1 MDRLDAMTVLVSAAE
16 LGSLSAA
23 GRKLGIAL
31 PSVSRKIS
39 ELEAH
44 LQTQLLVRT
53 TRKLSLT
60 EAGASYVAASR
71 RILEQVAEAERSA
84 SGAALTLKGAL
95 TVTAPI
101 VFGRLHLL
109 PVVCQFLAQHPQIDV
124 RLSLSDRNV
133 PLVEDDIDVALRIGL
148 LPDSSLQ
155 AIRVGTVRRVI
166 CGSPAYL
173 SAHGVPKTPDDLAS
187 HAMVAFAGPGVSN
200 WSFRGKGGRTEQ
212 VVAIH
217 PRLTVNTAEAAL
229 DAAIAGVGLTRVL
242 SYQSAHAIAR
252 GKLRIVL
259 QAHEPASVPVSLVYP
274 AQAQLPRK
282 VRAFLD
288 FVAEGLRK
296 RAEHFG

>member
-1 MDRLDAMTVLVSAAE
+1 MTVLVSAAE

-39 ELEAH
+39 DLEAH

-53 TRKLSLT
+53 TRRLSLT

-133 PLVEDDIDVALRIGL
+133 PLVEDDIDVALRIGV

-155 AIRVGTVRRVI
+155 AIRVGTVRRVV

-173 SAHGVPKTPDDLAS
+173 SAHGVPKTPDDLAAHS
-187 HAMVAFAGPGVSN
+187 IVAFAAPGVSN
-200 WSFRGKGGRTEQ
+200 WSFRGKRGRNEQ

>member
-60 EAGASYVAASR
+60 DAGAAYVAASR

-109 PVVCQFLAQHPQIDV
+109 PVVCQFLAQHLQIDV

-133 PLVEDDIDVALRIGL
+133 PLVEDDIDVALRIGV

-155 AIRVGTVRRVI
+155 AIRVGTVRRVV

-200 WSFRGKGGRTEQ
+200 WSFRGKSGRNEQ

-242 SYQSAHAIAR
+242 SYQSAHAVAR
-252 GKLRIVL
+252 GKLRVVL
-259 QAHEPASVPVSLVYP
+259 QAYEPAPVPVSLVHP

-282 VRAFLD
+282 TRAFLD
-288 FVAEGLRK
+288 FVADGLRK

>member
-39 ELEAH
+39 DLEAH

-60 EAGASYVAASR
+60 EAGTAYVAASR

-155 AIRVGTVRRVI
+155 AIRVGTVRRVV

-200 WSFRGKGGRTEQ
+200 WIFRGKSGRNEQ

-242 SYQSAHAIAR
+242 SYQSAHAVAR
-252 GKLRIVL
+252 GKLRVVL
-259 QAHEPASVPVSLVYP
+259 QAHEPAPVPVSLVHP

-282 VRAFLD
+282 TRAFLD
-288 FVAEGLRK
+288 FVADGLRK

>member
-1 MDRLDAMTVLVSAAE
+1 MDRLDVMTVLVSAVE

-60 EAGASYVAASR
+60 DAGTAYVAASR

-84 SGAALTLKGAL
+84 SGAALTLRGAL

-109 PVVCQFLAQHPQIDV
+109 PLVCQFLAQHPQIDV

-133 PLVEDDIDVALRIGL
+133 PLVEDDIDVALRIGV

-155 AIRVGTVRRVI
+155 AIRVGTVRRVV
-166 CGSPAYL
+166 CGSSAYF
-173 SAHGVPKTPDDLAS
+173 SAHGVPKTPEDLAA
-187 HAMVAFAGPGVSN
+187 HAIVAFAAPGVSN
-200 WSFRGKGGRTEQ
+200 WSFRGKGGRNDQ
-212 VVAIH
+212 IVAIH

-242 SYQSAHAIAR
+242 SYQSADAVAR
-252 GKLRIVL
+252 GKLRVVL
-259 QAHEPASVPVSLVYP
+259 QTYEPAPVPVSLVHP
-274 AQAQLPRK
+274 AQALLPRK
-282 VRAFLD
+282 TRAFLD
-288 FVAEGLRK
+288 FVAEGLRR

>member
-60 EAGASYVAASR
+60 DAGTAYVAASR

-84 SGAALTLKGAL
+84 SGAALTLRGAL

-133 PLVEDDIDVALRIGL
+133 SLVDDEIDVALRIGE

-155 AIRVGTVRRVI
+155 AIRVGTVRRVV
-166 CGSPAYL
+166 CGSSAYF
-173 SAHGVPKTPDDLAS
+173 SAHGSPKTPGDLAA
-187 HAMVAFAGPGVSN
+187 HAIVAFSGPGVSS
-200 WSFRGKGGRTEQ
+200 WSFGGKGGRREE
-212 VVAIH
+212 AISIH

-242 SYQSAHAIAR
+242 SYQSANAVAR
-252 GKLRIVL
+252 GKLRVVL
-259 QAHEPASVPVSLVYP
+259 QTYEPAPVPVSLVYP
-274 AQAQLPRK
+274 AQAHLPRK
-282 VRAFLD
+282 TRAFLD